1 MTIMMNK
8 EQVEEAAVRLE
19 EVLWNAFHDV
29 MVNTLEV
36 RYYDDEWDV
45 TDEDIRDI
53 KNELIRLL
61 KL

>member
-1 MTIMMNK
+1 MDK
-8 EQVEEAAVRLE
+8 EQIEEAAVRLE
-19 EVLWNAFHDV
+19 EVVSNAFHDV

-45 TDEDIRDI
+45 TDEDIRDV
-53 KNELIRLL
+53 KDELIRLL